1 MRNEIVSFEKFDSK
15 YLIRVF
21 KMYHAFDLIVYTVA
35 KYLLNILLIFNRI
48 LFESFCHL
56 WPPCEKFNTL
66 TIWRLVCAR
75 EFYDFYR
82 RRNYDVNFLLS
93 FIYIT
98 KYDKII
104 ELRNIIDKI
113 ISINKIEK

>member
-15 YLIRVF
+15 YLVRVF

-75 EFYDFYR
+75 AFYDFYR
-82 RRNYDVNFLLS
+82 RV
-93 FIYIT
+93 T
-98 KYDKII
+98 
-104 ELRNIIDKI
+104 
-113 ISINKIEK
+113 